1 MSLEPINNASIQNF
15 QIEYSNKFFQFAINN
30 RIKALENQIEIAY
43 DYTKG
48 SGAETNFENKIIK
61 TILFSSK
68 SIFGQKNYHKR
79 IVFSLVG
86 KTNNSENTIR
96 MHREREKKNY
106 LYEFYDLKE
115 YSEKIDDIDFEFGSN
130 QIKLDE
136 NLYLITQASKTGRSF
151 DFAILKRIDK
161 NEWFLYIFQATINKY
176 GELKTKSSYVDD
188 CIRCEKYLSNLYK
201 INIKKKYFIFV
212 IPFNSYE
219 GSFVMELEKRKI
231 YYIFYK
237 SNQFY
242 DKKENVIYN
251 LNFPGAEII

>member
-1 MSLEPINNASIQNF
+1 MVRQIIQKIPLEC
-15 QIEYSNKFFQFAINN
+15 IEKEKKKLFIW
-30 RIKALENQIEIAY
+30 
-43 DYTKG
+43 
-48 SGAETNFENKIIK
+48 
-61 TILFSSK
+61 ILWF
-68 SIFGQKNYHKR
+68 KR
-79 IVFSLVG
+79 IFW
-86 KTNNSENTIR
+86 
-96 MHREREKKNY
+96 KNRY
-106 LYEFYDLKE
+106 
-115 YSEKIDDIDFEFGSN
+115 IDFEFGSN

-231 YYIFYK
+231 
-237 SNQFY
+237 
-242 DKKENVIYN
+242 
-251 LNFPGAEII
+251 

>member
-1 MSLEPINNASIQNF
+1 
-15 QIEYSNKFFQFAINN
+15 
-30 RIKALENQIEIAY
+30 
-43 DYTKG
+43 
-48 SGAETNFENKIIK
+48 
-61 TILFSSK
+61 
-68 SIFGQKNYHKR
+68 
-79 IVFSLVG
+79 
-86 KTNNSENTIR
+86 

-130 QIKLDE
+130 QIKLDG

-161 NEWFLYIFQATINKY
+161 NEWFLYIFQAAINKY

-219 GSFVMELEKRKI
+219 GSFVMELEKRKC
-231 YYIFYK
+231 
-237 SNQFY
+237 
-242 DKKENVIYN
+242 D
-251 LNFPGAEII
+251 L